1 LDKKQKKSGKKM
13 HNDILV
19 PTLKKERHAFILKQ
33 VNLHNRVLSTDLCL
47 LLGVSEDTIRRDL
60 NELAEAGKI
69 EKVHGGALSVS
80 FSGAYHQE
88 QIYAVEKK
96 KIIAEK
102 ACSLIK
108 DNMLVLVGG
117 GTSIREMVRLLPLG
131 LSATFCTIS
140 LTIAEELL
148 RHQSLDVIMLGGKI
162 SHSSKV
168 VTDGDVFFKLAE
180 LQFDLCLMGSNGI
193 DVEKGLTEN
202 DLEIIPLKRAM
213 IKASRQTAV
222 LAISEKLNTCQ
233 RGAVC
238 PLSQIDYLITELD
251 PQDKLLCNYVSD
263 GRTIL

>member
-1 LDKKQKKSGKKM
+1 M
-13 HNDILV
+13 HIDTPI

-47 LLGVSEDTIRRDL
+47 QLGVSEDTVRRDL

-69 EKVHGGALSVS
+69 EKVHGGALSAS

-88 QIYAVEKK
+88 QIYAVEQKK
-96 KIIAEK
+96 VIAAK
-102 ACSLIK
+102 ACSLIR
-108 DNMLVLVGG
+108 DNMLILVGG
-117 GTSIREMVRLLPLG
+117 GTSIREMVRLLPPG

-148 RHQSLDVIMLGGKI
+148 QHQGLDVIMLGGKI

-233 RGAVC
+233 RGVVC
-238 PLSQIDYLITELD
+238 PLSQIDYFITELD
-251 PQDKLLCNYVSD
+251 PSDRLLCNYVSD
-263 GRTIL
+263 GLTIL